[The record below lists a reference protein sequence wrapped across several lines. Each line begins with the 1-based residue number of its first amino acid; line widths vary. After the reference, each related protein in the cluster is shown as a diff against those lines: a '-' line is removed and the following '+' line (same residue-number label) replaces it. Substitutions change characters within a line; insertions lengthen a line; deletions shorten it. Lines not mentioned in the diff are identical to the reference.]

1 MSADARGAKQRER
14 AEEQAMEA
22 QEEEREALAAMKVE
36 KDKLAAKLRAAEE
49 REAARVADVAS
60 EQRELTDTTLGA
72 MKDFLHDLFQWG
84 VVLEGSQL
92 RDFGAVLKQML
103 TLGDLGN
110 GGSVEQRLGLIKQIV
125 DSIHSDFETAAPTA
139 GTLHDPLGAG
149 RGVLAAGYGAA
160 ISECLGALLTLR
172 RLTVPGRAMEAAGGV
187 QTKGCGCRGRCR

>member
-1 MSADARGAKQRER
+1 
-14 AEEQAMEA
+14 
-22 QEEEREALAAMKVE
+22 MKVE
-36 KDKLAAKLRAAEE
+36 KEILAAKLRAAEE

-72 MKDFLHDLFQWG
+72 MKELHELFQRR

-92 RDFGAVLKQML
+92 RDFDAVLKQML

-110 GGSVEQRLGLIKQIV
+110 GGSVERRLGLIKQIV
-125 DSIHSDFETAAPTA
+125 DSIHSDFETAAPTT
-139 GTLHDPLGAG
+139 GTPHDPLGAG

-172 RLTVPGRAMEAAGGV
+172 RLTALTFNDVPMRGGEGMADYIERARTESSAGTQECAVGSN
-187 QTKGCGCRGRCR
+187 R

>member
-1 MSADARGAKQRER
+1 
-14 AEEQAMEA
+14 
-22 QEEEREALAAMKVE
+22 VE
-36 KDKLAAKLRAAEE
+36 KEKLAAIMRAAEE

-72 MKDFLHDLFQWG
+72 IKELLHKFFQRR

-92 RDFGAVLKQML
+92 RDFDAVLKQML

-110 GGSVEQRLGLIKQIV
+110 GGSVERRLGLIKQIV
-125 DSIHSDFETAAPTA
+125 DSIHSDFETAPPTA
-139 GTLHDPLGAG
+139 ATPHDPLGAR

-172 RLTVPGRAMEAAGGV
+172 RLTALTFNDVPMRGGEGMADYIERARTESSAGTQECAVGSN
-187 QTKGCGCRGRCR
+187 R